1 MKLVVGITGASGIQ
15 YGISLLEQLQE
26 TSVEVHLVV
35 SASAQHVMQVET
47 DASPEDVRDLADYAY
62 NPNDIGARIASGS
75 AEFDGMVVC
84 PCSMKT
90 LGYIANGIADGLI
103 PRVADVC
110 LKEGRELFL
119 VTREAPL
126 ARTHIQN
133 MLDAD
138 EAGARIVPASPGFYT
153 NPESLEELVD
163 GFAAKVLDGLGVETS
178 ELTRWT
184 GE

>member
-26 TSVEVHLVV
+26 TSVDVHLVV
-35 SASAQHVMQVET
+35 SSSARHVMDVET
-47 DASPEDVRDLADYAY
+47 DTTPDDVRELADHAY

-103 PRVADVC
+103 PRVGDVC
-110 LKEGRELFL
+110 LKEGRDLVL

-126 ARTHIQN
+126 AQTHLQN

-138 EAGARIVPASPGFYT
+138 RAGARIVPASPGFYT
-153 NPESLEELVD
+153 NPDSIDELVD
-163 GFAAKVLDGLGVETS
+163 GFAAKVLDGLGIETS
-178 ELTRWT
+178 ALQRWT

>member
-26 TSVEVHLVV
+26 TSVEVHLIVTT
-35 SASAQHVMQVET
+35 SAQHVMQIET
-47 DASPEDVRDLADYAY
+47 NTTVDDVRELADHTY
-62 NPNDIGARIASGS
+62 NSNNIGARIASGS

-90 LGYIANGIADGLI
+90 LGYIANGIADGLV
-103 PRVADVC
+103 PRVGDVC
-110 LKEGRELFL
+110 LKEGRDLVL

-126 ARTHIQN
+126 ARTHLQN

-138 EAGARIVPASPGFYT
+138 QAGAKIVPASPGFYT
-153 NPESLEELVD
+153 NPGSLEELVD
-163 GFAAKVLDGLGVETS
+163 RFAAKVLDGLGVETS
-178 ELTRWT
+178 ELERWT
-184 GE
+184 GD